1 MLCINTVKS
10 AIHQCICFVIFFLK
24 PEKKSPTRAFSII
37 ARVPRHVFFFFKRKD
52 HMLYVLF
59 VFFFMSSAFHW
70 LLENQRFVFFLLK
83 TYFQL
88 IFFIYNASLILF
100 ITTKKIQKIAQ
111 KNKINSNHNY
121 FCGQIHLLE
130 QGERKKNW
138 MKLSI

>member
-1 MLCINTVKS
+1 LYFFKKLRARKALKKKQIITIMLWINTLNLQFTNV
-10 AIHQCICFVIFFLK
+10 FVLLFFFK
-24 PEKKSPTRAFSII
+24 PTKKPKKKLYTRAFSII

-100 ITTKKIQKIAQ
+100 MTTKK
-111 KNKINSNHNY
+111 
-121 FCGQIHLLE
+121 F
-130 QGERKKNW
+130 KK
-138 MKLSI
+138 